1 MPGAHLQTVWPV
13 LVTPRPEVALER
25 RTWTTPDGDF
35 IDLDFLVR
43 EPRSEHAAPSSHPGS
58 VPHPGPLPSPLPG
71 PSSHPGL
78 SSQSARTPLWVIF
91 HGLEGSSRS
100 HYARSM
106 LAFARDQ
113 GHHAV
118 VPHFRGCSGRA
129 NLMPR
134 AYHSGD
140 SAEIDWILRRMAL
153 EHAGRPIFAVGVS
166 LGGNALLKWLG
177 EQGHSVDFICAAA
190 AVCPP
195 QNLRAGA
202 VSLSRGLN
210 RGYSEYFLRTLR
222 PKSLAMLARFPDLFD
237 ADRIRQARD
246 FFDFDDAVT
255 APLHGFASCEDYWAR
270 SSCRQFLPDIRV
282 PTLVI
287 NALNDPFMP
296 ARELARPSEVSAFVT
311 LDYPAAGGHV
321 GFPGRS
327 GGRNHGWLPQ
337 RVAAFFSRFHET
349 SASRLCPTAVSRM
362 NP

>member
-1 MPGAHLQTVWPV
+1 
-13 LVTPRPEVALER
+13 VTPRPEVALDR
-25 RTWTTPDGDF
+25 QTWASPDGDF
-35 IDLDFLVR
+35 IDLDFLAGGTR
-43 EPRSEHAAPSSHPGS
+43 ANSAPGQPAASSW
-58 VPHPGPLPSPLPG
+58 
-71 PSSHPGL
+71 
-78 SSQSARTPLWVIF
+78 TPLWVIF
-91 HGLEGSSRS
+91 HGLEGSSSS

-106 LAFARDQ
+106 LACARDR

-129 NLMPR
+129 NLLPR

-177 EQGHSVDFICAAA
+177 EQGQSADFICAAA

-195 QNLRAGA
+195 QSLRAGA

-222 PKSLAMLARFPDLFD
+222 PKSLAMLERFPGLFD
-237 ADRIRQARD
+237 GERVRRARD

-255 APLHGFASCEDYWAR
+255 APLHGFASCEDYWAK
-270 SSCRQFLPDIRV
+270 SSCRRFLAGIRV

-287 NALNDPFMP
+287 NAMNDPFMP
-296 ARELARPSEVSAFVT
+296 DSELASPAEVSRFVK
-311 LDYPAAGGHV
+311 LDYPGAGGHV

-327 GGRNHGWLPQ
+327 RAQPHGWLPT
-337 RVAAFFSRFHET
+337 RLDAFFRPFHE
-349 SASRLCPTAVSRM
+349 A
-362 NP
+362 

>member
-1 MPGAHLQTVWPV
+1 MIAYRAPVWLPGAHLQTIWPV
-13 LVTPRPEVALER
+13 LVASRPTVALTR
-25 RTWTTPDGDF
+25 QTWATPDGDF
-35 IDLDFLVR
+35 IDLDFLDLPAWASYDPDR
-43 EPRSEHAAPSSHPGS
+43 QPGAGARPAPESAPDRAA
-58 VPHPGPLPSPLPG
+58 
-71 PSSHPGL
+71 
-78 SSQSARTPLWVIF
+78 APLWVIF
-91 HGLEGSSRS
+91 HGLEGSSNS

-106 LAFARDQ
+106 LAHARDQ

-118 VPHFRGCSGRA
+118 VPHFRGCSGRV
-129 NLMPR
+129 NTRPR

-177 EQGHSVDFICAAA
+177 EQGAAADFVCAAA

-222 PKSLAMLARFPDLFD
+222 PKSLGMLERFPGLFD
-237 ADRIRQARD
+237 AERVRNARD

-255 APLHGFASCEDYWAR
+255 APLHGFASCEDYWAK
-270 SSCRQFLPDIRV
+270 SSCRPFLGGIRV

-296 ARELARPSEVSAFVT
+296 SQELARPEQVSKHVS
-311 LDYPAAGGHV
+311 LEYPETGGHV
-321 GFPGRS
+321 GFPGPT
-327 GGRNHGWLPQ
+327 GRPRHGWLPHRLACFLGQ
-337 RVAAFFSRFHET
+337 RIGA
-349 SASRLCPTAVSRM
+349 
-362 NP
+362 